1 MEGER
6 QTEKRILVAE
16 KCGQHQRKNRLMFTV
31 FHFGE
36 GRLGGWGVGVEEDG
50 KRGGGRRE

>member
-6 QTEKRILVAE
+6 QTEKIILVAE
-16 KCGQHQRKNRLMFTV
+16 KCGLHQRKNRLMFR
-31 FHFGE
+31 FFILE
-36 GRLGGWGVGVEEDG
+36 RGGWGGGVVVVEEDG